1 MLRLERILSYFLIPA
16 FFFLFHMFL
25 DLAFNVYD
33 RFPWFASVMH
43 FAGGTM
49 LAITFFLL
57 MNYLNKEKYF
67 KSDKFM
73 RFVFVISLVSLIS
86 IFWEFY
92 EYFMVTVFKS
102 QIVSL
107 VTHLDSSQP
116 GTGGTKGEDPVEIT
130 IFFPVIVSSPFVS
143 SWGLLK

>member
-92 EYFMVTVFKS
+92 EYFMVTVFKTGWNMTYNDT
-102 QIVSL
+102 IWDFFVDL
-107 VTHLDSSQP
+107 
-116 GTGGTKGEDPVEIT
+116 TGGLFGSS
-130 IFFPVIVSSPFVS
+130 FFA
-143 SWGLLK
+143 LKKD

>member
-25 DLAFNVYD
+25 DLVFNVYD

-92 EYFMVTVFKS
+92 EYFMVTVFKTGWNMTYNDT
-102 QIVSL
+102 IWDFFVDL
-107 VTHLDSSQP
+107 
-116 GTGGTKGEDPVEIT
+116 TGGLFG
-130 IFFPVIVSSPFVS
+130 SSF
-143 SWGLLK
+143 